1 MEKPSPC
8 TICQGTDHH
17 PRKCPELHKDL
28 ETGFYKPAGGM
39 PQGGDDDDE
48 KARVN
53 QQTHN
58 CLPQQGALQ
67 VRATFPL
74 RPVYDRLTYLQ
85 SPCPTC

>member
-48 KARVN
+48 KLNRLWSGIKAQWVAMHSL
-53 QQTHN
+53 T
-58 CLPQQGALQ
+58 QGSNTNFDL
-67 VRATFPL
+67 VFNPL
-74 RPVYDRLTYLQ
+74 KI
-85 SPCPTC
+85 